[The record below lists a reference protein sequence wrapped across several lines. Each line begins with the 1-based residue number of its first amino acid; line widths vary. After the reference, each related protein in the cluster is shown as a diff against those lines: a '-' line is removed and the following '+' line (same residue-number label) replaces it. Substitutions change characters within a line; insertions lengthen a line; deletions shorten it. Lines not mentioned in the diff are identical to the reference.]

1 MRVDNGL
8 TRVLDPAHVTDYLEF
23 AAGLAA
29 PAAPGAAAG
38 PQTFLGGVVRRR
50 PPPAAP
56 ESQLE

>member
-29 PAAPGAAAG
+29 PAAPGC
-38 PQTFLGGVVRRR
+38 RRR
-50 PPPAAP
+50 TADLPRRCRQETSAA
-56 ESQLE
+56 SRS